1 MFWVFNDQSTK
12 RAKELWPLQ
21 RAFLIGC
28 FPLCFCLVFSRL
40 VNDIGWV
47 VVSLCLR
54 FHTRDTDVTTFS
66 SASFSGFKA
75 MVKISCIGGLVDK
88 LCLTLT
94 TPWAVACQV
103 PLPMGFPRQEYWSG
117 LSFSSPED
125 LPDPRIRS
133 TSPALQSDSL
143 PLNRQGSPNFRIVF
157 SLSAEN
163 FTGILIVIH
172 WIYRTFWVVLTS
184 SWYCLLI
191 QVKIF
196 VTHIKKIVEAKN
208 TVSFICLWT
217 YFVCQIIRLKISKHP
232 Y

>member
-1 MFWVFNDQSTK
+1 MWDLQLCSSFSKLFTTQS
-12 RAKELWPLQ
+12 PLQ
-21 RAFLIGC
+21 FHINFRMSGGDGLISKSC
-28 FPLCFCLVFSRL
+28 P
-40 VNDIGWV
+40 I
-47 VVSLCLR
+47 LR
-54 FHTRDTDVTTFS
+54 
-66 SASFSGFKA
+66 
-75 MVKISCIGGLVDK
+75 I
-88 LCLTLT
+88 
-94 TPWAVACQV
+94 PWTVACQV